1 MLRKTNPKRGREE
14 ALAFAKAVVIK
25 MDGKEERFGFTYRI
39 SLENYRDFNLMLVE
53 YSMGKSRKKMR
64 IFGILEVLVGILLL
78 CSCIFSQGPGH
89 ALYYAMGFSLPVV
102 GVFSLCYH
110 TLIFP
115 KQMKKSIER
124 AYHES
129 EYFAGELTVKLFDDR
144 AEEQSGHLS
153 GSAKWKDISQVVE
166 SERNLL
172 IMMPGGRGII
182 LPKEELGEKAD
193 AVSEFLKAVCKKN
206 EKQYSVMKKKDSV
219 A

>member
-1 MLRKTNPKRGREE
+1 
-14 ALAFAKAVVIK
+14 
-25 MDGKEERFGFTYRI
+25 
-39 SLENYRDFNLMLVE
+39 
-53 YSMGKSRKKMR
+53 MR
-64 IFGILEVLVGILLL
+64 IFGALEILVGILLL
-78 CSCIFSQGPGH
+78 CSCFFSQGPVH
-89 ALYYAMGFSLPVV
+89 ALYYVMGFSLPVV

-115 KQMKKSIER
+115 KQMKKSIEKTYR
-124 AYHES
+124 ES
-129 EYFAGELTVKLFDDR
+129 DYFAGELTVKLFDDR

-182 LPKEELGEKAD
+182 LPKEALGEEAE